1 MKKLVLYLTLS
12 VIAVSMVLLSCS
24 EELGYMADTTQE
36 KTCELVHSAKQLLK
50 SGGYEI
56 NLPAN
61 NSRKTSL
68 SRSSLTYLSYLEPLW
83 DESFTH
89 KQGDETI
96 LIVPLKCEDDIRS
109 TLLVT
114 KNEQTTYQFAKVFSR
129 LIVKPSQGESGIYVL
144 TYMPE
149 SNYASN
155 RGDIERE
162 MRYSPKAVDFTGFIV
177 SSRLNGDVMRG
188 FLYEHG
194 AISHYFSPP
203 KAHQCHDENCT
214 ETHHHQESG
223 GVKVT
228 FNLQS
233 VNQSR
238 STAYNTSSEE
248 EHCPIC
254 YMLVGLCDCV
264 GLSEYCTECGNPKDQ
279 CFCNENENQ
288 CIYCLQDPC
297 SCEKPSLCP
306 FCGRTKDNCICE
318 KEKCNICDQ
327 YDCICNP
334 TDDNKEPCEECN
346 EYPCECPPTPIPIDT
361 CDICQEYP
369 CICPDPCVDCGEIE
383 CICITDTSP
392 TIYESHWND
401 RIIGNAECVNV
412 TTSCAMAVLEM
423 AYNTFG
429 GTDMSQET
437 FAQYYT
443 ELNYMSP
450 EENETVLDRTDRF
463 MTHFF
468 ETSNLSSITS
478 AINNDDVVVVRV
490 NHHYMLIMGLQYD
503 GDVIYADP
511 HEGGLYVV
519 NQNYFSGCDGF
530 EINGIS
536 QNRMRLFKE

>member
-36 KTCELVHSAKQLLK
+36 KTSELVHSAKQLLK
-50 SGGYEI
+50 SRGNEI
-56 NLPAN
+56 NLPASS
-61 NSRKTSL
+61 SRKTSL
-68 SRSSLTYLSYLEPLW
+68 SRSSLTYLSGLEPLW

-89 KQGDETI
+89 KQGDEII
-96 LIVPLKCEDDIRS
+96 LIVPLKCDDDIRS

-162 MRYSPKAVDFTGFIV
+162 MRYSPQAVDFTGFIV

-188 FLYEHG
+188 FLYEQG
-194 AISHYFSPP
+194 TISHYFSPP

-214 ETHHHQESG
+214 ETHHHQESE

-233 VNQSR
+233 ANQSR
-238 STAYNTSSEE
+238 SRSYGSNSED
-248 EHCPIC
+248 
-254 YMLVGLCDCV
+254 YM
-264 GLSEYCTECGNPKDQ
+264 
-279 CFCNENENQ
+279 
-288 CIYCLQDPC
+288 
-297 SCEKPSLCP
+297 CP
-306 FCGRTKDNCICE
+306 FCFKFGENCECLVMF
-318 KEKCNICDQ
+318 EKCPTCGMYKEFCPCGINDTGGVCVKCGEYKNYCSCNPIGCLVCQ
-327 YDCICNP
+327 QTKCICNP
-334 TDDNKEPCEECN
+334 QVNEPCKECDQF
-346 EYPCECPPTPIPIDT
+346 PCVCPPTPIPIDT
-361 CDICQEYP
+361 CDICLEHP
-369 CICPDPCVDCGEIE
+369 CICPKPCVDCGEID
-383 CICITDTSP
+383 CICFTDTSP
-392 TIYESHWND
+392 TLYESHYND
-401 RIIGNAECVNV
+401 YFVGEAVCVNI
-412 TTSCAMAVLEM
+412 SSCCAMAVLEM
-423 AYNTFG
+423 AYNAFG

-443 ELNYMSP
+443 ELNYLSP
-450 EENETVLDRTDRF
+450 EENETVLNRTDRF

-468 ETSNLSSITS
+468 ETSDLSSITS
-478 AINNDDVVVVRV
+478 AINNDDVVVVRL

-511 HEGGLYVV
+511 HEGNLYSVCE
-519 NQNYFSGCDGF
+519 NYFLGYEGF
-530 EINGIS
+530 VIEGIS
-536 QNRMRLFKE
+536 QNRMRLLKNFQ